1 MKFATR
7 PPRTCGEAARQAIQC
22 PAMARRG
29 SYLLISSL
37 AGAMVSAVA
46 HAAPAPA
53 TATST
58 LMGGAR
64 GDAVEAP
71 GEGWTIVDLGDA
83 WAPYPLDG
91 AARAGGDVLPRY
103 RQTFIDLASGR
114 FGGDAMAAEDRALEL
129 FGVAPSLHLVLAAM
143 DDEARH
149 RCHDAIAPGPL
160 LAVKTPMRREP
171 RERAQERRRALERTR
186 GRVDAALR
194 RHGVSSVAELRDL
207 NPSYARLVTTL
218 ERAEAVDAAIRALQ
232 AHLVCDGLMVAGAP
246 RGAFDVTTMRALAAF
261 QRRNWIVGAGELDG
275 DTVDALGLG
284 SRELDL
290 RLALRVLRVRVADA
304 AGLIEDGSARGEWGT
319 VLGRQ
324 LDPAE
329 LRFQG
334 PYPALKNG
342 AADRIS
348 PATEA
353 AARALGWSDF
363 ASTRAGLRALL
374 SGTTRQVAVRL
385 PSPPAYDRTPL
396 ELRAVIDRGDVVDAD
411 PRTRRGQRLARAA
424 THRPVLVVFAGEGA
438 DEVALVRWPTTVGGW
453 KDEKLSSRRVV
464 RRYKGSDLGARAWR
478 DLVVAPAWYPPSS
491 TPDDELLGVRDG
503 KWVLKEDLLG
513 PGYRSAYG
521 LVMLIHHERVDHGD
535 HSHMLDHGI
544 RTHGSVSYRSI
555 LTGSSHGCH
564 RLYNHHALRLAT
576 FLLKH
581 RRYAVRGPVDEV
593 FARTVRRPGQRWRI
607 YRRDR
612 GFYFELL
619 PPVAVEVGAGMTSRA
634 CES

>member
-290 RLALRVLRVRVADA
+290 RLALRVLRGARRRRRGSDRGRLGARRVGHGARSPARPGGAAISGPLSGAQERRRGPDLAGDRGGRARARVVGLRVDAGRAPGAAVRHDA
-304 AGLIEDGSARGEWGT
+304 AG
-319 VLGRQ
+319 GR
-324 LDPAE
+324 
-329 LRFQG
+329 
-334 PYPALKNG
+334 
-342 AADRIS
+342 
-348 PATEA
+348 
-353 AARALGWSDF
+353 
-363 ASTRAGLRALL
+363 
-374 SGTTRQVAVRL
+374 
-385 PSPPAYDRTPL
+385 
-396 ELRAVIDRGDVVDAD
+396 
-411 PRTRRGQRLARAA
+411 
-424 THRPVLVVFAGEGA
+424 
-438 DEVALVRWPTTVGGW
+438 
-453 KDEKLSSRRVV
+453 
-464 RRYKGSDLGARAWR
+464 
-478 DLVVAPAWYPPSS
+478 APAV
-491 TPDDELLGVRDG
+491 T
-503 KWVLKEDLLG
+503 
-513 PGYRSAYG
+513 A
-521 LVMLIHHERVDHGD
+521 RV
-535 HSHMLDHGI
+535 
-544 RTHGSVSYRSI
+544 
-555 LTGSSHGCH
+555 
-564 RLYNHHALRLAT
+564 
-576 FLLKH
+576 
-581 RRYAVRGPVDEV
+581 
-593 FARTVRRPGQRWRI
+593 
-607 YRRDR
+607 
-612 GFYFELL
+612 
-619 PPVAVEVGAGMTSRA
+619 
-634 CES
+634 